1 MKPQIPQPLTTEHQ
15 ELHRRLDAA
24 LDAGGEVAAATRR
37 LIDVMH
43 PHFVREEE
51 IAMPPLGLLAPLSRG
66 EYDPEMASVLE
77 MTDALRAELPAMLR
91 EHEAIK
97 AAAEELSRAAEA
109 AGRDDVA
116 DFCADLDVHAATE
129 EQVLYPA
136 ALLVGD
142 MVRRRRGAN
151 AA

>member
-1 MKPQIPQPLTTEHQ
+1 MKPQIPQPLATEHQ
-15 ELHRRLDAA
+15 KLHQRLEAA
-24 LDAGGEVAAATRR
+24 LDAGGEVAEATRR

-51 IAMPPLGLLAPLSRG
+51 IAMPPLGLLASLSRG
-66 EYDPEMASVLE
+66 KYDPDMDGVLD
-77 MTDALRAELPAMLR
+77 MTDALRTELPEMLR

-97 AAAEELSRAAEA
+97 AAAKALSRAAES
-109 AGRDDVA
+109 AGREDIV
-116 DFCADLDVHAATE
+116 DFCADLGVHAANE

-142 MVRRRRGAN
+142 IVRRQRGESAV
-151 AA
+151 